1 MDMTERYSRL
11 MQFEFADFSK
21 LKDMRAVVVGVG
33 GLGALTAEIMARVGT
48 GELVLMDYDK
58 LEEANLNR
66 LIYSADQVGM
76 PKVEAI
82 KDYLIKANPDVKIT
96 TYPHDITDG
105 EGYDAFLSEIA
116 RCDIVFGCVDT
127 FQVRLFIN
135 LQAVK
140 ARKPLIDGGAS
151 NDGING
157 SVHVVIPGE
166 TACYRCNRPMV
177 KEESEYKPKSDGSGL
192 CHFTSLPTTM
202 AIISSLQCQ
211 EGLKHLLGFGEVAS
225 YLMYYG
231 MEGKLERYDWR
242 RDPNCPVCGKV

>member
-1 MDMTERYSRL
+1 MTERYSRL
-11 MQFEFADFSK
+11 MQFEFADFTK
-21 LKDMRAVVVGVG
+21 LKDMRAMIVGVG
-33 GLGALTAEIMARVGT
+33 GLGALSAEIMARVGF
-48 GELVLMDYDK
+48 GELVLMDYDE

-66 LIYSADQVGM
+66 LIYRVDQVGM
-76 PKVEAI
+76 PKVEALRE
-82 KDYLIKANPDVKIT
+82 YLLKANPDVNIIT
-96 TYPHDITDG
+96 HPHDITDG
-105 EGYDAFLSEIA
+105 EGYDSFLDEIPKS
-116 RCDIVFGCVDT
+116 DIVLGCVDT

-135 LQAVK
+135 SQIVK

-177 KEESEYKPKSDGSGL
+177 KEESKYTPRSDGSGL

-211 EGLKHLLGFGEVAS
+211 EALKHLLGFGEVAS

-231 MEGKLERYDWR
+231 MEGRLERYDWK